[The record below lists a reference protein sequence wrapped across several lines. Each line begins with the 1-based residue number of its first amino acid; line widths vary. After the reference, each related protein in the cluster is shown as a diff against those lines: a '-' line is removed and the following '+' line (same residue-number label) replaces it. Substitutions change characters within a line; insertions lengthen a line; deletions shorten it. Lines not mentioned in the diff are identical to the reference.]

1 MTSLVKSSELAEKLF
16 VSHALIK
23 TLVKKNN
30 IPYRPDRAGG
40 FILAAEAE
48 EQLVSCMLATAKEK
62 KLSRIRA
69 KAGATGAQTRA
80 EKKLSN
86 DNAEEAKPKRTR
98 TNTTTQSQ

>member
-1 MTSLVKSSELAEKLF
+1 MSSVVKSGELAEKLF

-23 TLVKKNN
+23 TLVKKHN

-62 KLSRIRA
+62 NFLALEQKLVLLVRRPE
-69 KAGATGAQTRA
+69 Q
-80 EKKLSN
+80 KKLSN
-86 DNAEEAKPKRTR
+86 DNTEETKPKRTR
-98 TNTTTQSQ
+98 TTQA